1 MKNNHSHR
9 GNNKGRVGTWN
20 NHRRN
25 NKEGVGTK
33 DVKQQYGNH
42 LGEQQMKNNHAGEQ
56 QHGVAKQAKS
66 PTKDD

>member
-1 MKNNHSHR
+1 MRNNHSHR
-9 GNNKGRVGTWN
+9 GDNKRRAGTWN

-25 NKEGVGTK
+25 NKQGVGTT

-42 LGEQQMKNNHAGEQ
+42 LGEQQMKSNHVGEQ

-66 PTKDD
+66 PTKDN